1 MQAPKFFS
9 KITAMPTALEWFGV
23 NAKWPAFK
31 AVVKPSRAS
40 AQGQVWILSGVQ
52 KKAHLPTLCLTRHS
66 SGLASPAAEL
76 QR

>member
-1 MQAPKFFS
+1 MQAPNLFS
-9 KITAMPTALEWFGV
+9 KIIAMQAALGWFGV

-31 AVVKPSRAS
+31 IVGKPSRAWVR
-40 AQGQVWILSGVQ
+40 GQVWILSVVQ
-52 KKAHLPTLCLTRHS
+52 NSAHLPTLCLTRHS

>member
-1 MQAPKFFS
+1 MQAPNLFS
-9 KITAMPTALEWFGV
+9 KITAMPTAFGGFGV
-23 NAKWPAFK
+23 SAKQPAFK
-31 AVVKPSRAS
+31 FVDKPSRAWVR
-40 AQGQVWILSGVQ
+40 GQVWILSGVQ

>member
-1 MQAPKFFS
+1 MQAPNIFS
-9 KITAMPTALEWFGV
+9 KITAMPTALGWFGIS
-23 NAKWPAFK
+23 AKQPAFK
-31 AVVKPSRAS
+31 AVVKPSR
-40 AQGQVWILSGVQ
+40 VWVRYQTWFRSGVQ